1 MPTILITGAS
11 QGMGRAAAQA
21 FAALPDAR
29 LALVARNEERL
40 RETCDLSRAHGA
52 EARPFP
58 CDVADEA
65 AVEEMAASVRA
76 SFGVPD
82 IVLNNAGLF
91 ETGPV
96 VDMTVEAF
104 SRQVA
109 VNLTSAFMVTR
120 VFLRD
125 MLERGSGHL
134 FYMCSVA
141 SLRAYPGAVAYCAAK
156 HGVLGLARA
165 MREETRA
172 HGVRVTAVLP
182 GATWTPSWYGS
193 GVPAERLMP
202 PEDIAQAILD
212 VWRMSDRTVVE
223 ELLLRPQEGDIP

>member
-40 RETCDLSRAHGA
+40 EETCDLSRAHGA
-52 EARPFP
+52 EAGAFP
-58 CDVADEA
+58 CDVTDEA

-76 SFGVPD
+76 AFGTPD
-82 IVLNNAGLF
+82 VVLNNAGLF
-91 ETGPV
+91 ETGAV

-104 SRQVA
+104 NRQVA

-120 VFLRD
+120 VFLRE

-134 FYMCSVA
+134 FYVCSVA

-172 HGVRVTAVLP
+172 HGLRVTAVLP

-193 GVPAERLMP
+193 DVPEERLMP
-202 PEDIAQAILD
+202 PEDIAQAMLD
-212 VWRMSDRTVVE
+212 VWRLSDRTVVE
-223 ELLLRPQEGDIP
+223 ELLLRPREGDV

>member
-1 MPTILITGAS
+1 MPTVLITGAS

-40 RETCDLSRAHGA
+40 EETCELSRVHGA
-52 EARPFP
+52 EARAFP
-58 CDVADEA
+58 CDVTDEA
-65 AVEEMAASVRA
+65 AVEEMATSVRA
-76 SFGVPD
+76 SFGTPD
-82 IVLNNAGLF
+82 MVLNNAGLF

-104 SRQVA
+104 GRQVA

-125 MLERGSGHL
+125 MLDRGSGHL

-141 SLRAYPGAVAYCAAK
+141 SLKAYPGAVAYCAAK

-193 GVPAERLMP
+193 GVPSERLMP
-202 PEDIAQAILD
+202 PEDIARAILD

-223 ELLLRPQEGDIP
+223 ELLLRPQEGDV